1 MSSIKNIS
9 LYIPHVFS
17 NYEKEDIKNVFEK
30 LKIGNVKNIDLI
42 SKMGKDGKTFNTA
55 YIHFNY
61 WYDTKEATELQEN
74 IFNSNKDARLVYDNP
89 WFWIVLEN
97 KAKKFISGERKT
109 RINLGDLLKQETQP
123 EKQETQPEEQ
133 EPKKQEPEKKK
144 EQKIQTT
151 QYLPI
156 APTLNNEEFSFE
168 EIEEIENQ
176 ILMDE
181 LEDEM
186 DDDSFYDDYDSMH
199 EQWKEEASRKYEK
212 KSPSGKPKTAKQLE
226 REAKRMTNAQKMS
239 KSVKEVY
246 TALVKAF
253 HPDREMDE
261 TEKLRKTA
269 IVQEVISAYEKN
281 DLLTLLQLQLQ
292 FEQIDQS
299 HLNNV
304 AEEQLKY
311 YTKILLKQSNQ
322 IQQELQA
329 IEQQLRQY
337 FSIPANQKISPVI
350 LDGMI
355 VKDIK
360 NIKKS
365 IHSVR
370 ENLKLLQDTNYLQ
383 AYINH
388 YEISDDDY

>member
-97 KAKKFISGERKT
+97 KAKKFVSGERKT
-109 RINLGDLLKQETQP
+109 RINLGDLLKQEIQL
-123 EKQETQPEEQ
+123 EEQETQPEKR
-133 EPKKQEPEKKK
+133 EPKKQKPEKKK

-186 DDDSFYDDYDSMH
+186 DDDEEYDQHLVNVDGRYL
-199 EQWKEEASRKYEK
+199 QILEEENTGLRI
-212 KSPSGKPKTAKQLE
+212 QL
-226 REAKRMTNAQKMS
+226 TYLQNALM
-239 KSVKEVY
+239 
-246 TALVKAF
+246 
-253 HPDREMDE
+253 R
-261 TEKLRKTA
+261 
-269 IVQEVISAYEKN
+269 
-281 DLLTLLQLQLQ
+281 
-292 FEQIDQS
+292 EQIRA
-299 HLNNV
+299 NTFM
-304 AEEQLKY
+304 E
-311 YTKILLKQSNQ
+311 T
-322 IQQELQA
+322 IQMLQ
-329 IEQQLRQY
+329 
-337 FSIPANQKISPVI
+337 N
-350 LDGMI
+350 
-355 VKDIK
+355 
-360 NIKKS
+360 
-365 IHSVR
+365 
-370 ENLKLLQDTNYLQ
+370 
-383 AYINH
+383 
-388 YEISDDDY
+388 

>member
-1 MSSIKNIS
+1 MSDQLRILPQNDDLELLSKTQIQFNTLTQKIEQQKAELTALQTFFDQLQIRVAKEIRP
-9 LYIPHVFS
+9 LYQQYYVVRGALVHVF
-17 NYEKEDIKNVFEK
+17 DQ
-30 LKIGNVKNIDLI
+30 
-42 SKMGKDGKTFNTA
+42 A
-55 YIHFNY
+55 YQSGFFRR
-61 WYDTKEATELQEN
+61 KELQKLSALIQELCLE
-74 IFNSNKDARLVYDNP
+74 IIPFTEDAALIQVYDQYADETYAEK
-89 WFWIVLEN
+89 IEA
-97 KAKKFISGERKT
+97 AKTPKHKKS
-109 RINLGDLLKQETQP
+109 KQQD
-123 EKQETQPEEQ
+123 
-133 EPKKQEPEKKK
+133 
-144 EQKIQTT
+144 
-151 QYLPI
+151 
-156 APTLNNEEFSFE
+156 E
-168 EIEEIENQ
+168 EIAEEEI
-176 ILMDE
+176 
-181 LEDEM
+181 
-186 DDDSFYDDYDSMH
+186 DDDSFYDDYDSMQ
-199 EQWKEEASRKYEK
+199 EQWKEEASRKNEK

-261 TEKLRKTA
+261 TEKLRKTT

-311 YTKILLKQSNQ
+311 YTKILQKQSNQ

-337 FSIPANQKISPVI
+337 FSIPANQKISPAI

-370 ENLKLLQDTNYLQ
+370 EDLKLLQDPSYLQ
-383 AYINH
+383 AFISH
-388 YEISDDDY
+388 YTISDDAY